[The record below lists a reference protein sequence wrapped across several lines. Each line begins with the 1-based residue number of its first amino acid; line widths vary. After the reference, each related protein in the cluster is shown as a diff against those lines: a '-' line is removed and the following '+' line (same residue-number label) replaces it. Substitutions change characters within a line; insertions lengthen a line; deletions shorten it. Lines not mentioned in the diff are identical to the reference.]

1 MLAMILGGT
10 LLGLAVL
17 VNFLFVVNKLQKG
30 RVVDATVDVG
40 VMIAASSI
48 YGMSLI
54 GGVSATFGSMF
65 ISIYLHYK
73 PLRMDTSSSKGST
86 GTNTKG
92 NCTNGLKR
100 AAMQFDKLFE

>member
-1 MLAMILGGT
+1 MILGGT

-30 RVVDATVDVG
+30 RILDATVDVG

-48 YGMSLI
+48 YGMSLM

-65 ISIYLHYK
+65 ISIYLHYR
-73 PLRMDTSSSKGST
+73 PLRMDTTQFVTAGDTKTTDNSKS
-86 GTNTKG
+86 
-92 NCTNGLKR
+92 GLHK